1 MDQVDPFQ
9 CADRELQAAYK
20 HRHLR
25 AAFCNVQ
32 HPKNQAAVT
41 TKARFRGAA
50 DEALREGSAPH
61 PQRSHRKLRN
71 RRMRATSAGVSP

>member
-1 MDQVDPFQ
+1 MLDDAQVSFPMDQVDPFQ

-41 TKARFRGAA
+41 TKAR
-50 DEALREGSAPH
+50 DWVLPM
-61 PQRSHRKLRN
+61 
-71 RRMRATSAGVSP
+71 RRHCMRQCTAQ

>member
-1 MDQVDPFQ
+1 MVLTGASAHAQVSFPMDQVDPFQ

-41 TKARFRGAA
+41 TKARFGICC
-50 DEALREGSAPH
+50 
-61 PQRSHRKLRN
+61 
-71 RRMRATSAGVSP
+71 TV

>member
-41 TKARFRGAA
+41 TKARFGICC
-50 DEALREGSAPH
+50 
-61 PQRSHRKLRN
+61 
-71 RRMRATSAGVSP
+71 TV